1 MAGAPAPQGAQAGAP
16 PTRRVLPPPKPPSA
30 KMGPVAIVI
39 LVVVVLG
46 VGGYLAYP
54 IFFKPAAPPVS
65 VTAALAPKPSVKPA
79 ALPTQ
84 PASPAS
90 TAAVVP
96 PPPAPPVETKVAIA
110 TPAPSPVAVTT
121 PAAPSPSAA
130 TPVATTATPAPAAP
144 AAQTVHIDLPPAV
157 AASPEFKAFIENM
170 QVHGVFQGVHPRVL
184 IGNNTYYV
192 GDVINSDLG
201 VVFIGI
207 DPDRELA
214 IFKDS
219 TGVTLV
225 KKY

>member
-1 MAGAPAPQGAQAGAP
+1 M
-16 PTRRVLPPPKPPSA
+16 
-30 KMGPVAIVI
+30 
-39 LVVVVLG
+39 
-46 VGGYLAYP
+46 
-54 IFFKPAAPPVS
+54 
-65 VTAALAPKPSVKPA
+65 
-79 ALPTQ
+79 
-84 PASPAS
+84 
-90 TAAVVP
+90 
-96 PPPAPPVETKVAIA
+96 
-110 TPAPSPVAVTT
+110 
-121 PAAPSPSAA
+121 
-130 TPVATTATPAPAAP
+130 ATTATPAPAAP